1 MKGGKSLLLTVYE
14 LDFWPILTY
23 RLEESNPATLEWSK
37 RPLHWWKFWEENE
50 NIFFGPTYY
59 ISLCKIYSISNTF
72 TLFFA
77 YYDILKIESFWC
89 WFFGWTIW
97 KVLWSWFLPS
107 LAPVY
112 SLESWTF
119 FLFANSGIMPLFLP
133 RLLTWNF
140 KKFLAAKKIIA
151 ALILGSESN
160 IFRRCSWHFTS
171 ASTFSLSSGNPITS
185 VSSLQQMKSSVI
197 LVKSCADYNTFS
209 FPSQAGLF

>member
-1 MKGGKSLLLTVYE
+1 MIKKAIALVKIWRGKWEYFFWAYLLYITLKE
-14 LDFWPILTY
+14 LQLIFWLDN
-23 RLEESNPATLEWSK
+23 LKSALV
-37 RPLHWWKFWEENE
+37 
-50 NIFFGPTYY
+50 FF
-59 ISLCKIYSISNTF
+59 L
-72 TLFFA
+72 
-77 YYDILKIESFWC
+77 
-89 WFFGWTIW
+89 
-97 KVLWSWFLPS
+97 S
-107 LAPVY
+107 LAPVH
-112 SLESWTF
+112 SLESWSI

-197 LVKSCADYNTFS
+197 LVKSCADYNVFS
-209 FPSQAGLF
+209 FPSQVGLF